1 MRCDGGAAV
10 EYSLAVGCQCDGSR
24 TKLNTVQEGH
34 RDGKY
39 KDGKSFKKQVYSQTS
54 LVVECGVLLLFCR
67 RRGVVAIAVGVA
79 YRRCGLWWR
88 LCEGRRSK
96 VGMKGGKTLQYASR
110 TVAA

>member
-67 RRGVVAIAVGVA
+67 RRGVVAIAAGA
-79 YRRCGLWWR
+79 R
-88 LCEGRRSK
+88 
-96 VGMKGGKTLQYASR
+96 GKR
-110 TVAA
+110 